1 MEAQMLKKV
10 LLSITLFIILFS
22 SKILFADTI
31 PGGDVSGIWFADSSP
46 YYINGSIT
54 IPAGDTLVIEP
65 GVEVNFL
72 GFYSLTV
79 NGLLDA
85 IGTETDSIHFTTST
99 FWRGLNFT
107 NAPDS
112 SKLAFCTIRH
122 SGTFFT
128 GMGGINCTNSN
139 PVITHC
145 RISDNYAHDPISTYA
160 GGIALNNSNA
170 EISWCDISHNRSESH
185 GGGMNIYNSSPVITG
200 CNISDNRTVMYGGG
214 IWITGNS
221 SPMITNCT
229 IEADTSNMYGGGI
242 AVAGGVITISE
253 CTISRNRAHDGGG
266 GLMIGGGSVFLD
278 HCIIER
284 NNCLYTAADGKG
296 GGIFTNGGVLTVD
309 HCTFYCNEVDVQ
321 IDPYGMEIHTEGNA
335 AMTVTNSIFLSLWNF
350 WTIVFNSTFPAS
362 VSYDDFKG
370 YEGSG
375 TYRFMGN
382 VPPGLGV
389 LTQVNYN
396 GDSCDVYYNI
406 YLDPLFVDW
415 WNLHLT
421 DSSFCI
427 DAGDPASPYDP
438 DSTITDMGRYFY
450 DQRMPDIELSATLLD
465 FGSVMVSQSV
475 DLPLVIYNLGDG
487 NLLLSDFHNS
497 LTEFTNNWN
506 PLDSLILPND
516 SLEVMVTFAPDDTV
530 SYSDTLWIDNN
541 DTLCYVT
548 LTGEGEPLG
557 ISDNLSLIPREFVL
571 GQALPNPCKSAT
583 KIQFSLP
590 KASKID
596 FSIYDISG
604 RLVSVLAS
612 GQYEP
617 GIHEVQLD
625 ASGFGSGV
633 YFYRLKT
640 SGFTAIKKVVITK

>member
-1 MEAQMLKKV
+1 MGAL
-10 LLSITLFIILFS
+10 LLSAATAV
-22 SKILFADTI
+22 ADTI
-31 PGGDVSGIWFADSSP
+31 PGGDVSGIWYADSSP
-46 YYINGSIT
+46 YYITGSIT
-54 IPAGDTLVIEP
+54 VQAADTLVIEP
-65 GVEVNFL
+65 GVLVNFL
-72 GFYSLTV
+72 GYYSLTV

-112 SKLAFCTIRH
+112 SKLAFCTILH
-122 SGTFFT
+122 SGTFFA

-145 RISDNYAHDPISTYA
+145 RISDNYAHDQISTYA

-170 EISWCDISHNRSESH
+170 EISWCDIRNNKSEMC
-185 GGGMNIYNSSPVITG
+185 GGGLTITNSSPVITG
-200 CNISDNRTVMYGGG
+200 CNISGNKGLMYGGG
-214 IWITGNS
+214 ICITGNS
-221 SPMITNCT
+221 SPIITNCT
-229 IEADTSNMYGGGI
+229 IEADTNGYYGGGI
-242 AVAGGVITISE
+242 YVAGVDVTISE
-253 CTISRNRAHDGGG
+253 CTIGYNETYYGGG
-266 GLMIGGGSVFLD
+266 GIAFCGGNMSLD
-278 HCIIER
+278 HCTVEFNR
-284 NNCLYTAADGKG
+284 CRWSNDGRG

-335 AMTVTNSIFLSLWNF
+335 AMTVTNSIFLNVWNF
-350 WTIVFNSTFPAS
+350 WTIVFNSTVPAS

-375 TYRFMGN
+375 TNRFMGN

-475 DLPLVIYNLGDG
+475 DLPLVIYNIGNA
-487 NLLLSDFHNS
+487 NLLISDILNGLAVFTHN
-497 LTEFTNNWN
+497 WD
-506 PLDSLILPND
+506 PLDSLLLPGD
-516 SLEVMVTFAPDDTV
+516 SLGITVTFTPDDTLTFT
-530 SYSDTLWIDNN
+530 DTLWIANN
-541 DTLCYVT
+541 DTLCYVALAGQGVPT
-548 LTGEGEPLG
+548 G
-557 ISDNLSLIPREFVL
+557 ISEGVLTIPKDFALR
-571 GQALPNPCKSAT
+571 QPLPNPCKPFARL
-583 KIQFSLP
+583 QFELPRASVVSL
-590 KASKID
+590 SV
-596 FSIYDISG
+596 YDVSG
-604 RLVSVLAS
+604 RVVSRLIDGICEA
-612 GQYEP
+612 
-617 GIHEVQLD
+617 GIHTAILD
-625 ASGFGSGV
+625 ASGLSAGV
-633 YFYRLKT
+633 YFCRLKAGEH
-640 SGFTAIKKVVITK
+640 SAIRKVIITN